1 MKRLLIG
8 FTGFLLLM
16 CSAVS
21 CRFAKEEPLGDTV
34 AAQVFEP
41 VVAAK
46 KKVVPCDSVAA
57 VAHDSVDIFYYLKT
71 NIIQRLP

>member
-16 CSAVS
+16 CSVVS
-21 CRFAKEEPLGDTV
+21 CRFVKEEPLGDTV
-34 AAQVFEP
+34 AEQVFEP

-46 KKVVPCDSVAA
+46 KKVVPCDSGVA
-57 VAHDSVDIFYYLKT
+57 VAHDSVDVFYVGDGSTKHL
-71 NIIQRLP
+71 L